1 MALGKDDQDHKNCS
15 EGHHHCSHFLVVSYS
30 IQSHVN
36 PARALTRRLD
46 GQVVSHTL
54 AWLTIL
60 ASNTLKRF
68 EKHVTYLYTRMTG
81 CFRVQM
87 PNPD

>member
-1 MALGKDDQDHKNCS
+1 MVASSSWCPTASRATHA
-15 EGHHHCSHFLVVSYS
+15 
-30 IQSHVN
+30 N
-36 PARALTRRLD
+36 PARALTRRLA

-68 EKHVTYLYTRMTG
+68 QKHVTYLYTRMTG